1 MSILFFKS
9 HGGNMKRLILLV
21 VVLAFALSAVGCKS
35 TSDHLAAIKDAGKVV
50 VGTSADYPPFEYVD
64 EAGVTTGFD
73 VELMNEIGKR
83 MGVTV
88 EWVDMPFDSLIAAVQ
103 EGKIDLSIAA
113 FNYDEDRDKSVDF
126 TDAYYTTEDSF
137 TVLEGFTGDLSDP
150 MNLANYVVGAQSG
163 TVQDGWITDN
173 LVTPG
178 LLSEDKYFR
187 YERVDQAALDLQ
199 AGRIEVL
206 MADYVP
212 AQAVISQFG
221 GMTIVYHGVLSTGP
235 LNIVIPEGDKALQE
249 EINKILKELQ
259 TEGFVD
265 ALAMKYFSE

>member
-1 MSILFFKS
+1 
-9 HGGNMKRLILLV
+9 MKRLILLV
-21 VVLAFALSAVGCKS
+21 VVLALMLAAVGCKS
-35 TSDHLAAIKDAGKVV
+35 TADHLTAIKDAGKIV
-50 VGTSADYPPFEYVD
+50 VGTSADYPPFEFVD
-64 EAGVTTGFD
+64 ETGTTTGFD
-73 VELMNEIGKR
+73 VELMQEIGKR

-103 EGKIDLSIAA
+103 EGKIDASIAA
-113 FNYDEDRDKSVDF
+113 FNYDADRDKQVDF

-150 MNLANYVVGAQSG
+150 MNLANFIVGAQSG

-178 LLSEDKYFR
+178 LLPEDKYFR

-212 AQAVISQFG
+212 AQAVVSQFG

-235 LNIVIPEGDKALQE
+235 LNIVVPEGDTALKDE
-249 EINKILKELQ
+249 FNRILKELQ
-259 TEGFVD
+259 AEGFVSE
-265 ALAMKYFSE
+265 LAVKYFSE

>member
-1 MSILFFKS
+1 
-9 HGGNMKRLILLV
+9 MKRLLMLV
-21 VVLAFALSAVGCKS
+21 LVLSLAIGVVGCKS
-35 TSDHLAAIKDAGKVV
+35 STDHLAAIKDAGKVV
-50 VGTSADYPPFEYVD
+50 VGTSADYPPFEFVD
-64 EAGVTTGFD
+64 EAGITTGFD

-88 EWVDMPFDSLIAAVQ
+88 EWTDMPFDSLIAAVQ
-103 EGKIDLSIAA
+103 EGKIDMSIAA
-113 FNYDEDRDKSVDF
+113 FNYDEERDKTVDF
-126 TDAYYTTEDSF
+126 SDPYYTTEDSF
-137 TVLEGFTGDLSDP
+137 VVLDGFTGDLSDP
-150 MNLANYVVGAQSG
+150 MNLANFTVGAQSG

-178 LLSEDKYFR
+178 LLPAEKYFT

-212 AQAVISQFG
+212 AQAVVSQYG

-235 LNIVIPEGDKALQE
+235 LNIVLPEGDTNLKNE
-249 EINKILKELQ
+249 VNRILKELQ
-259 TEGFVD
+259 DDGFVD
-265 ALAMKYFSE
+265 QLAVKYFSE

>member
-1 MSILFFKS
+1 
-9 HGGNMKRLILLV
+9 MKRLIMLV
-21 VVLAFALSAVGCKS
+21 TMLVLVFAIAGCAS
-35 TSDHLAAIKDAGKVV
+35 TADHLTSIKDAGKIV
-50 VGTSADYPPFEYVD
+50 VGTSADYPPFEFVD
-64 EAGVTTGFD
+64 EAGNTTGFD
-73 VELMNEIGKR
+73 VELMNEIANR

-103 EGKIDLSIAA
+103 EGKIDASIAA
-113 FNYDEDRDKSVDF
+113 FNYDPERDKSVDF

-150 MNLANYVVGAQSG
+150 MNLANYIVGAQSG

-178 LLSEDKYFR
+178 LLPEENYFR

-212 AQAVISQFG
+212 AQAVVDQFG
-221 GMTIVYHGVLSTGP
+221 GMKIVYKGVLSTGP
-235 LNIVIPEGDKALQE
+235 LNIVVPEGDTSLKE
-249 EINKILKELQ
+249 EFNRILKELQ
-259 TEGFVD
+259 DEGFV
-265 ALAMKYFSE
+265 AQLAVKYFSE

>member
-1 MSILFFKS
+1 
-9 HGGNMKRLILLV
+9 MKRLLMLV
-21 VVLAFALSAVGCKS
+21 LVLTLAIGVVGCQSS
-35 TSDHLAAIKDAGKVV
+35 TDHLAAIKEAGKVV
-50 VGTSADYPPFEYVD
+50 VGTSADYPPFEFVD
-64 EAGVTTGFD
+64 EAGNTTGFD

-88 EWVDMPFDSLIAAVQ
+88 EWTDMPFDSLIAAVQ
-103 EGKIDLSIAA
+103 EGKIDMSIAA
-113 FNYDEDRDKSVDF
+113 FNYDEERDKTVDF
-126 TDAYYTTEDSF
+126 SDPYYTTEDSF
-137 TVLEGFTGDLSDP
+137 VVLDGFTGDLSDP
-150 MNLANYVVGAQSG
+150 MNLANFTVGAQSG

-178 LLSEDKYFR
+178 LLPAEKYFT

-212 AQAVISQFG
+212 AQAVVSQYG

-235 LNIVIPEGDKALQE
+235 LNIVLPEGDTNLKNE
-249 EINKILKELQ
+249 VNRILKELQ
-259 TEGFVD
+259 DDGFVD
-265 ALAMKYFSE
+265 QLAVKYFSE

>member
-1 MSILFFKS
+1 
-9 HGGNMKRLILLV
+9 MKRLILLV

-103 EGKIDLSIAA
+103 EGKIDMSIAA

-163 TVQDGWITDN
+163 TVQDGWFSDN

>member
-1 MSILFFKS
+1 
-9 HGGNMKRLILLV
+9 MKRLILLV
-21 VVLAFALSAVGCKS
+21 TALVLMFGIAGCAS
-35 TSDHLAAIKDAGKVV
+35 TADHLASIKDAGKIV
-50 VGTSADYPPFEYVD
+50 VGTSADYPPFEFVD

-73 VELMNEIGKR
+73 VELMNEIAKR

-103 EGKIDLSIAA
+103 EGKIDASIAA
-113 FNYDEDRDKSVDF
+113 FNYDPERDESVDF

-137 TVLEGFTGDLSDP
+137 TVLEGFSGDLSDP
-150 MNLANYVVGAQSG
+150 MSLANYIVGAQSG

-178 LLSEDKYFR
+178 LLPEDNYFR

-212 AQAVISQFG
+212 AQAVVNQFG
-221 GMTIVYHGVLSTGP
+221 GMTIVYKGVLSTGP
-235 LNIVIPEGDKALQE
+235 LNIVVPEGDTGLQE
-249 EINKILKELQ
+249 EFNRVLKELQ
-259 TEGFVD
+259 DEGFV
-265 ALAMKYFSE
+265 AQLAVKYFSE

>member
-1 MSILFFKS
+1 
-9 HGGNMKRLILLV
+9 MKRLILFV
-21 VVLAFALSAVGCKS
+21 VVLALAFAAVGCKS
-35 TSDHLAAIKDAGKVV
+35 TADHLAAIKDAGKIV
-50 VGTSADYPPFEYVD
+50 VGTSADYPPFEFVD
-64 EAGVTTGFD
+64 EGGVTTGFD

-103 EGKIDLSIAA
+103 EGKIDASIAA
-113 FNYDEDRDKSVDF
+113 FNYDEERDKTVDF

-150 MNLANYVVGAQSG
+150 LNLANYIVGAQSG

-178 LLSEDKYFR
+178 LLPEENFLR

-212 AQAVISQFG
+212 AQAVVSQFG

-235 LNIVIPEGDKALQE
+235 LNIVIPEGDTGLQE
-249 EINKILKELQ
+249 EINTILKALQ
-259 TEGFVD
+259 SEGFVD
-265 ALAMKYFSE
+265 ELAKKYFSE

>member
-1 MSILFFKS
+1 
-9 HGGNMKRLILLV
+9 MKRLILLV
-21 VVLAFALSAVGCKS
+21 VVLALMITAVGC
-35 TSDHLAAIKDAGKVV
+35 TSSGDHLAAIKEAGKVV
-50 VGTSADYPPFEYVD
+50 VGTSADYPPFEFVD

-83 MGVTV
+83 MGVTI

-103 EGKIDLSIAA
+103 EGKIDMSIAA
-113 FNYDEDRDKSVDF
+113 FNYDEERDKTVDF

-137 TVLEGFTGDLSDP
+137 IVLEGFASDLSDP
-150 MNLANYVVGAQSG
+150 MELANYTVGAQSG
-163 TVQDGWITDN
+163 TVQDSWITDN

-178 LLSEDKYFR
+178 LLPETKYLR

-212 AQAVISQFG
+212 AQAIVSQFG
-221 GMTIVYHGVLSTGP
+221 GMTIVFHGVLSTGP
-235 LNIVIPEGDKALQE
+235 LNIVIPEGDKDLQE
-249 EINKILKELQ
+249 EINRILKELQ
-259 TEGFVD
+259 ADGFVD
-265 ALAMKYFSE
+265 ALAMKYFAE